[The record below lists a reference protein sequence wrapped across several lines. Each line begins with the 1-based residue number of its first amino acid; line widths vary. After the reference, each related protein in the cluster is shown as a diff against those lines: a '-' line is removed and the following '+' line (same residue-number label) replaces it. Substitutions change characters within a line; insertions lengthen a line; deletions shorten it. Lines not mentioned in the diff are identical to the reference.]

1 MNVAPS
7 RFIQIEP
14 ITYVIALFTFLLTA
28 DLVFSALTAHVV
40 ESGDFINVTLILDK
54 APEGLA
60 GYTINITGGDV
71 VHVRFPSWA
80 RLKEWSG
87 GALKAVDLGDEV
99 RPGATNVELA
109 VAMLRAR
116 GVLEIAARIDDDKGN
131 THYETITIQTTSR
144 SPNTAIQ
151 HTEQATTQIVP
162 ATYTVV
168 VEKPYVHPVTYVA
181 IAVAVV
187 TVILA
192 LYLATRRR

>member
-7 RFIQIEP
+7 RFIQIKP
-14 ITYVIALFTFLLTA
+14 ITYVIALLTFLLTA

-40 ESGDFINVTLILDK
+40 ESGEFLNVTLILDK

-71 VHVRFPSWA
+71 VHIRFPPWA

-87 GALKAVDLGDEV
+87 GVLKAVDLEDEV
-99 RPGATNVELA
+99 RPGSTNVELA
-109 VAMLRAR
+109 TVTLRSR
-116 GVLEIAARIDDDKGN
+116 GVVEISARIDDDNGN
-131 THYETITIQTTSR
+131 PHYETVTIQAASR

-151 HTEQATTQIVP
+151 HTEQVSTQTAP

-168 VEKPYVHPVTYVA
+168 VEKPYVHPATYVA

-187 TVILA
+187 LAVLA
-192 LYLATRRR
+192 LYIAAKRR

>member
-1 MNVAPS
+1 MKS
-7 RFIQIEP
+7 
-14 ITYVIALFTFLLTA
+14 LLLLLTA
-28 DLVFSALTAHVV
+28 ALVFSALTAHVV
-40 ESGDFINVTLILDK
+40 ESGEFLNVTLILDK

-71 VHVRFPSWA
+71 VYVRFPSWA

-87 GALKAVDLGDEV
+87 GVLKAVDLEDEV
-99 RPGATNVELA
+99 RPGATNVVLA
-109 VAMLRAR
+109 AATLRAR
-116 GVLEIAARIDDDKGN
+116 GVVEIAARIDDDKGN
-131 THYETITIQTTSR
+131 AHYETVTIQAASR

-151 HTEQATTQIVP
+151 HTEQTSTQIAP
-162 ATYTVV
+162 TTYTVV

-187 TVILA
+187 TAILA

>member
-1 MNVAPS
+1 MKS
-7 RFIQIEP
+7 
-14 ITYVIALFTFLLTA
+14 LLLLLTA
-28 DLVFSALTAHVV
+28 ALVFSALTAHVV
-40 ESGDFINVTLILDK
+40 ESGEFLNVTLILDN

-71 VHVRFPSWA
+71 VYVRFPSWA

-87 GALKAVDLGDEV
+87 GVLKAVDLEDEV

-109 VAMLRAR
+109 TATLRVR
-116 GVLEIAARIDDDKGN
+116 GVVEISARIDDDNGN
-131 THYETITIQTTSR
+131 PHYETVTIQATSR
-144 SPNTAIQ
+144 SPSTATQ
-151 HTEQATTQIVP
+151 HTEQVSTQTVP

-168 VEKPYVHPVTYVA
+168 VEKPYVHPATYVA

-187 TVILA
+187 TAILA

>member
-14 ITYVIALFTFLLTA
+14 MTYVIALFTFLLTA
-28 DLVFSALTAHVV
+28 AMVFSALTAHVV

-60 GYTINITGGDV
+60 GYTINITGGNV
-71 VHVRFPSWA
+71 VYVRFPSWA
-80 RLKEWSG
+80 KLKEWSG
-87 GALKAVDLGDEV
+87 NVLKAVDLEDEV
-99 RPGATNVELA
+99 RPGVTNVELA
-109 VAMLRAR
+109 AVTLKAR
-116 GVLEIAARIDDDKGN
+116 GVVEIAARIDDDNGN
-131 THYETITIQTTSR
+131 PHYETVTIQAASR

-151 HTEQATTQIVP
+151 HTEQTSTQIAP
-162 ATYTVV
+162 TTYTVV

-187 TVILA
+187 TAILA

>member
-28 DLVFSALTAHVV
+28 AMVFSALTAHVV

-71 VHVRFPSWA
+71 VYVRFPPWA
-80 RLKEWSG
+80 KLKEWSG
-87 GALKAVDLGDEV
+87 NVLKAVDLGDEV
-99 RPGATNVELA
+99 RPGSTNVELA
-109 VAMLRAR
+109 AVTLRAR
-116 GVLEIAARIDDDKGN
+116 GVVETSARIDDDNGN
-131 THYETITIQTTSR
+131 PHYETVTIQAASR

-151 HTEQATTQIVP
+151 HTEQTLTQIVP
-162 ATYTVV
+162 TTYTVV
-168 VEKPYVHPVTYVA
+168 VEKPHVHPATYVA

-187 TVILA
+187 TAILA

>member
-14 ITYVIALFTFLLTA
+14 ITYVIALFTYLLTA

-54 APEGLA
+54 APGGLA

-87 GALKAVDLGDEV
+87 NVLKAVDLGDEV

-109 VAMLRAR
+109 TVTLKSR
-116 GVLEIAARIDDDKGN
+116 GVVEISARIDDDNGN
-131 THYETITIQTTSR
+131 PHYEITTIQVRQTPSAAT
-144 SPNTAIQ
+144 Q
-151 HTEQATTQIVP
+151 HTEQVSTQTAP

-168 VEKPYVHPVTYVA
+168 VEKPYVHPATYVA

-187 TVILA
+187 LAVLA
-192 LYLATRRR
+192 LYIAAKRR

>member
-7 RFIQIEP
+7 RFIQIGP
-14 ITYVIALFTFLLTA
+14 ITYVIALFIFLLTA

-40 ESGDFINVTLILDK
+40 ERGDFINVTLILDK

-60 GYTINITGGDV
+60 SYTINIKGGDV

-87 GALKAVDLGDEV
+87 NVLKAVDLEDEV

-109 VAMLRAR
+109 TATLRVR
-116 GVLEIAARIDDDKGN
+116 GVVEISARIDDDNGN
-131 THYETITIQTTSR
+131 PHYEITTIQVWQTS
-144 SPNTAIQ
+144 SAATQ
-151 HTEQATTQIVP
+151 HTEQVSTQIAP
-162 ATYTVV
+162 ATYTAV
-168 VEKPYVHPVTYVA
+168 VEKPYVHPATYVA

-187 TVILA
+187 TAILA

>member
-1 MNVAPS
+1 MKS
-7 RFIQIEP
+7 
-14 ITYVIALFTFLLTA
+14 LLLLLTA
-28 DLVFSALTAHVV
+28 ALVLSALTAHVV
-40 ESGDFINVTLILDK
+40 ESGEFLNVTLILDK

-71 VHVRFPSWA
+71 VYVRFPPWA

-87 GALKAVDLGDEV
+87 GVLKAADLGDDV
-99 RPGATNVELA
+99 RPGSTNVELA
-109 VAMLRAR
+109 TVTLRSR
-116 GVLEIAARIDDDKGN
+116 GVVEISARIDDDHGN
-131 THYETITIQTTSR
+131 AHYEITTIQVRQTPSA
-144 SPNTAIQ
+144 AIQ
-151 HTEQATTQIVP
+151 HTEQVSTQTAP

-187 TVILA
+187 TAILA

>member
-28 DLVFSALTAHVV
+28 AMVFSALTAHVV

-71 VHVRFPSWA
+71 VYVRFPSWA
-80 RLKEWSG
+80 KLKEWSSSV
-87 GALKAVDLGDEV
+87 LKAVDLEDEV

-109 VAMLRAR
+109 AVTLKAR
-116 GVLEIAARIDDDKGN
+116 GVVEIAARIDDDNGN
-131 THYETITIQTTSR
+131 PHYETVTIQAASR

-151 HTEQATTQIVP
+151 HTEQTSTQIAP
-162 ATYTVV
+162 TTYTVV

-187 TVILA
+187 TAILA

>member
-7 RFIQIEP
+7 RFIQIGP
-14 ITYVIALFTFLLTA
+14 ITYVIALFIFLLTA

-40 ESGDFINVTLILDK
+40 ERGDFINVTLILDK

-60 GYTINITGGDV
+60 SYTINIKGGDV

-87 GALKAVDLGDEV
+87 NVLKAVDLEDEV

-109 VAMLRAR
+109 TATLRVR
-116 GVLEIAARIDDDKGN
+116 GVVEISARIDDDKGN
-131 THYETITIQTTSR
+131 AYYETVTIQATSR
-144 SPNTAIQ
+144 SPSTAIQ
-151 HTEQATTQIVP
+151 HTEQPTTQIAP

-168 VEKPYVHPVTYVA
+168 VEKPYVHPATYVA
-181 IAVAVV
+181 ITVAVV
-187 TVILA
+187 TAILA